1 MIDLNG
7 SIVSEDTLPFSP
19 LDASAYYGFS
29 VYETFY
35 VKNSKVA
42 FFEEHY
48 NRLKNSCEY
57 FQFPTPTIGD
67 LKLRIKNLISKTAV
81 EHGRLRLIVSPGNIS
96 ELLSPKSI
104 TSIIKIEQITSIP
117 NDIKLLITSIRKP
130 EPAIFPPFV
139 KISSNIVSLLSYR
152 EAKLNGYDEGIMLTT
167 QNHISEGSYCNL
179 FWTFNNELHTPS
191 LDSSILEGVT
201 RNKIIEVCNTL
212 NIKIND
218 NKYLSKELESCENLY
233 ISSSTRGL
241 LFVSKLNNRIF
252 TKDTFHKSN
261 ELKNLYEELQKESFE
276 KW

>member
-7 SIVSEDTLPFSP
+7 SIISEDTLPFSP

-35 VKNSKVA
+35 VKDSKVA

-57 FQFPTPTIGD
+57 FQFPTPLLHE
-67 LKLRIKNLISKTAV
+67 LKQRIKNLISKTSV
-81 EHGRLRLIVSPGNIS
+81 EHGRLRLIVSPGKFS
-96 ELLSPKSI
+96 EVISPKSI
-104 TSIIKIEQITSIP
+104 TSVIKIEQITSTP
-117 NDIKLLITSIRKP
+117 NDIKLLITSVRKP
-130 EPAIFPPFV
+130 EPSIFPPFV

-152 EAKLNGYDEGIMLTT
+152 EAKLGGYDEGIMLTT
-167 QNHISEGSYCNL
+167 KDHVSEGSYCNL
-179 FWTFNNELHTPS
+179 FWTRNNELFTPS

-212 NIKIND
+212 NIKINE
-218 NKYLSKELESCENLY
+218 NKYLIKDLEACDNLY

-252 TKDTFHKSN
+252 REDTFNKSN
-261 ELKNLYEELQKESFE
+261 EIKNLYEKLQNESLE

>member
-7 SIVSEDTLPFSP
+7 SLVSEDSLPFSP

-42 FFEEHY
+42 FFEEHC
-48 NRLKNSCEY
+48 NRLKSSCEY
-57 FQFPTPTIGD
+57 FQFPTPKKED
-67 LKLRIKNLISKTAV
+67 LKQRIKNLISNTSI
-81 EHGRLRLIVSPGNIS
+81 EHGRLRLIVSPGKFS
-96 ELLSPKSI
+96 EVISPKST
-104 TSIIKIEQITSIP
+104 TSVIKIEQITSTP
-117 NDIKLLITSIRKP
+117 NDIKLLITSVRKP
-130 EPAIFPPFV
+130 EPSVFPPFV

-152 EAKLNGYDEGIMLTT
+152 EAKLSGYDEGIMLTT
-167 QNHISEGSYCNL
+167 KDHVSEGSYCNL
-179 FWTFNNELHTPS
+179 FWSRNNELFTPS

-212 NIKIND
+212 SIKINE
-218 NKYLSKELESCENLY
+218 NKYLAKELETCDNLY

-241 LFVSKLNNRIF
+241 LFVSKLNDKIF
-252 TKDTFHKSN
+252 IRDTFSKSN
-261 ELKNLYEELQKESFE
+261 EIKNLYEKLQDESLE